1 MHWCNASRKRS
12 EAVDA
17 MDREV
22 DVGTSSEG
30 FLKVSSSDG
39 SGLSSSDRVA
49 LIRKGNEL
57 FNRNEMIGARR
68 IFMTVRYGDGLI
80 RLGDYYL
87 KRGDPLEAFRMFWL
101 AGDRR
106 RIDEMTEQMAWVIR
120 KWLRDDQ

>member
-1 MHWCNASRKRS
+1 MAK
-12 EAVDA
+12 EI
-17 MDREV
+17 
-22 DVGTSSEG
+22 DVGASSQG

-57 FNRNEMIGARR
+57 FNRNEMTGARR

-80 RLGDYYL
+80 RLGNHYL
-87 KRGDPLEAFRMFWL
+87 QRGDPLEAFRMFWL

-106 RIDEMTEQMAWVIR
+106 RIDEMSEQMAWVIR